1 MRILVL
7 FTRDLRVHDHP
18 ALHAAVH
25 DADQVL
31 PLFVADPALLAIS
44 PNRARFLTDAIE
56 DLDTSLSD
64 RGARL
69 LIRSGDP
76 AVVAPGMAAR
86 RRCDAI
92 YLTDD
97 VTPHALR
104 RIHAMREACRPAG
117 IEVRT
122 FPGHAVVEPGA
133 VTPSGR
139 PAYRVFTP
147 YLRAWRAAPR
157 RPVLARTPLIA
168 AIPYLHPGRMP
179 SRDEPR
185 AVAPRL
191 PRGGEMTGRRL
202 MRRFLHE
209 GVRDY
214 EEGRDRLDRAA
225 TSRLSPYLRF
235 GCISATELAER
246 SGAHPDADAFVRQL
260 AWRDFFFQL
269 VASDPALIRTDL
281 RPERA
286 PAWRHDPGA
295 VADWRAGETGEPLVD
310 AAMRQL
316 LEEGWMP
323 NRARLI
329 AASYLTRTL
338 GVDWR
343 VGAAHFAEHL
353 VDGDPASNT
362 GNWQWVAG
370 TGANPRRG
378 QALSLDRQAKRF
390 DPSGSY
396 RARADP
402 PD

>member
-18 ALHAAVH
+18 ALDAAVR
-25 DADQVL
+25 DADEVL

-44 PNRARFLTDAIE
+44 PNRTRFLMDAIE

-76 AVVAPGMAAR
+76 VVVGPWKAAR

-92 YLTDD
+92 YLTED
-97 VTPHALR
+97 VTPRAR
-104 RIHAMREACRPAG
+104 QRIDAMREACGLTG

-133 VTPSGR
+133 VTPAGR

-147 YLRAWRAAPR
+147 YLHAWLEAPR
-157 RPVLARTPLIA
+157 RPVLARPSLITS
-168 AIPYLHPGRMP
+168 IPYLHPGRMP
-179 SRDEPR
+179 ARDR
-185 AVAPRL
+185 LAAGAPRL
-191 PRGGEMTGRRL
+191 PRGGETTGRRL
-202 MRRFLHE
+202 MQRFLHE
-209 GVRDY
+209 GLRGY
-214 EEGRDRLDRAA
+214 EEGRDRLDADA

-235 GCISATELAER
+235 GCISAAELAHR
-246 SGAHPDADAFVRQL
+246 SVDHPHADAFVRQL
-260 AWRDFFFQL
+260 AWRDFFLQL
-269 VASDPALIRTDL
+269 VAADPGLTRTDL

-286 PAWRHDPGA
+286 PAWRDDPGA

-353 VDGDPASNT
+353 VDGDPASNA

-378 QALSLDRQAKRF
+378 QALNLDRQAKRF

-396 RARADP
+396 RARADRHG
-402 PD
+402 